1 MVRADLPEVARIE
14 AETFTLAWSAE
25 GFGRFLA
32 DPARAGY
39 VAVDSRDRVA
49 GYAAV
54 DFDGRT
60 AHLMNFAVRG
70 DMRRKGVGTRLM
82 RQLLRGVRSRGAK
95 KLYLEVRESNLSAQ
109 VFYGKFGLLA
119 ARTRRAYYRDT
130 LEDARV
136 MELRLDRMEEERPGP
151 SGA

>member
-1 MVRADLPEVARIE
+1 MVRADVPEVARIE

-25 GFGRFLA
+25 GFERFLA
-32 DPARAGY
+32 DPVRAGY
-39 VAVDSRDRVA
+39 VAVDAGDSVA

-70 DMRRKGVGTRLM
+70 CMRRRGVGRRLM
-82 RQLLRGVRSRGAK
+82 RELLRAVRSRGAK

-109 VFYGKFGLLA
+109 VFYRNLGFLA
-119 ARTRRAYYRDT
+119 TRTSSAYYRDT
-130 LEDARV
+130 LEDACV
-136 MELRLDRMEEERPGP
+136 MELRLDRMDRMDEERRE
-151 SGA
+151 